1 MAIIQHL
8 FVDEYGTH
16 VGKYSQRL
24 KVTRKGETLTQAPLL
39 HLESVTVA
47 NRGVSI
53 SAEAVREC
61 TERGIPIFF
70 ISSTGSPY
78 ASLYSA
84 GLTGTIATR
93 RAQLVA
99 FDTIRGLRLAM
110 AFSTGKIGNQ
120 VNLIKY
126 MAKYRKETDPA
137 LYEELRLRA
146 GEVMDQLIEIERIG
160 RYPEVLDGSAN
171 VSDFRAE
178 LMGLEGR
185 AAERYWGAIKRI
197 LPEKYGFS
205 GRSGRG
211 AVDPVNAALNYGY
224 GILYGQ
230 GERCLVLAGLD
241 PYAGFLHVDRPGKP
255 SLTLVF
261 IEEFRQ
267 PAIDRTVVGLANKGV
282 NFEQD
287 DKHLLTKETR
297 QMLAGK
303 IQERLE
309 GLVLYEGKRRLL
321 RAVIQLQA
329 RHVATF
335 LRGERFQYV
344 PYQMAW

>member
-126 MAKYRKETDPA
+126 MAK
-137 LYEELRLRA
+137 
-146 GEVMDQLIEIERIG
+146 
-160 RYPEVLDGSAN
+160 
-171 VSDFRAE
+171 
-178 LMGLEGR
+178 
-185 AAERYWGAIKRI
+185 
-197 LPEKYGFS
+197 
-205 GRSGRG
+205 
-211 AVDPVNAALNYGY
+211 
-224 GILYGQ
+224 
-230 GERCLVLAGLD
+230 
-241 PYAGFLHVDRPGKP
+241 
-255 SLTLVF
+255 
-261 IEEFRQ
+261 
-267 PAIDRTVVGLANKGV
+267 
-282 NFEQD
+282 
-287 DKHLLTKETR
+287 
-297 QMLAGK
+297 
-303 IQERLE
+303 
-309 GLVLYEGKRRLL
+309 
-321 RAVIQLQA
+321 
-329 RHVATF
+329 
-335 LRGERFQYV
+335 
-344 PYQMAW
+344 